1 MRLRVTPRQSRGV
14 IRVTT
19 SVTIDRPISDVFA
32 YVSEPRNLPAWNSAV
47 EDVRPLSL
55 GSPGVGSVYAMQR
68 QLPGGR
74 ATNQLEI
81 VIRHPSSE
89 FAMRT
94 TSGPTPFLYRYRFVA
109 DDTSTVVEFG
119 GDVDLP
125 SVGGIAAQFVRR
137 GIDHNLAALK
147 RILEAATLDS
157 LGAA

>member
-1 MRLRVTPRQSRGV
+1 V

-19 SVTIDRPISDVFA
+19 SITIARPISDVFA

-47 EDVRPLSL
+47 EEVRPLSL
-55 GSPGVGSVYAMQR
+55 GGPVVGSVYAMQR
-68 QLPGGR
+68 QLPSGPTVNR
-74 ATNQLEI
+74 LEI
-81 VIRHPSSE
+81 VIRHPPSE

-109 DDTSTVVEFG
+109 DDTATVIEFG

-137 GIDHNLAALK
+137 GVDHNLATLK
-147 RILEAATLDS
+147 RILEAATLDG